1 MKVKEFMITD
11 VIYIQK
17 DARIVDLLKLL
28 VNNKIGGVPVVED
41 NQKFVTMLSD
51 GDVLRFLK
59 PQDRTI
65 YDMLTL
71 IMISEKED
79 LEEKLHSSMLLPV
92 ERIIKKKKLFTLKPE
107 DDLEEA
113 IAILSQ
119 HKFKKIPVI
128 NDENQVIGV
137 ISRGD
142 VIRYIATK
150 LIMDEGMEEPDKSK
164 K

>member
-11 VIYIQK
+11 VISIREN
-17 DARIVDLLKLL
+17 ARIVDLLRLL
-28 VNNKIGGVPVVED
+28 VENRIGGVPVID
-41 NQKFVTMLSD
+41 AQQRLITMLSD

-59 PQDRTI
+59 PQDRTV

-71 IMISEKED
+71 ITISEKED
-79 LEEKLHSSMLLPV
+79 LHEKLSMSISLPLDK
-92 ERIIKKKKLFTLKPE
+92 IIRKKKIYRLKPE

-113 IAILSQ
+113 ISILGS
-119 HKFKKIPVI
+119 HRIKKIPVV
-128 NDENQVIGV
+128 NEKEQVIGV

-142 VIRYIATK
+142 VIRYIATRLMK
-150 LIMDEGMEEPDKSK
+150 EDQAEK

>member
-1 MKVKEFMITD
+1 MVKVADFMIKD

-17 DARIVDLLKLL
+17 DAMIVDLLRLL
-28 VNNKIGGVPVVED
+28 VKHRIGGVPVVDE
-41 NQKFVTMLSD
+41 NHRLVTMLSD
-51 GDVLRFLK
+51 GDVLRFIK

-79 LEEKLHSSMLLPV
+79 LQEKLQTSILLPL
-92 ERIIKKKKLFTLKPE
+92 EKMIRKKKIFTLHPE
-107 DDLEEA
+107 DGLEKA
-113 IAILSQ
+113 ISILSHHQ
-119 HKFKKIPVI
+119 FKKIPVV
-128 NDENQVIGV
+128 NEEDEVIGV

-142 VIRYIATK
+142 VIRYIANK
-150 LIMDEGMEEPDKSK
+150 LIIEEKEESK